1 LFEQQNKI
9 IPFSRNFLPGAE
21 FASVEM
27 YFKGKIKR
35 SIASMEKVLNQILAE
50 LQTLKEGQTRVENRI
65 GSLEEGQSRL
75 ENRIGS
81 LEEGQSRLENR
92 IGSLE
97 EGQSRLET
105 KIDKLEIKIES
116 EVIEKIRALFDD
128 RSVQMDYFTSIRDCL
143 ARVENRVE
151 FLARQNVEHLTRLQE
166 HDREIRLLRLEKS
179 GS

>member
-50 LQTLKEGQTRVENRI
+50 LQTLKEGQTRV
-65 GSLEEGQSRL
+65 